1 MSELNSDELA
11 DVLFISM
18 EGQQNF
24 KINGFDIREDVML
37 PVFVEDKSKFSPEQL
52 TPDNIMT
59 GMIKVITAEPDNQHI
74 DYYRDFIYHV
84 DPNIEGRLSS
94 VAYEAEKNNHFI
106 EAFDMFKTLIA
117 LNPDSI
123 DTNLNLAVSYDEY
136 SQHLAENGQD
146 TESDKYSEL
155 AYEMFKVVEEFDE
168 KNESAYF
175 YLGRFY
181 LLRENYDKA
190 VEYFK
195 EFVRIS
201 KDEERIEEV
210 KKLFLDIENLGIED
224 EDYDMGVS
232 LIQSEKYTDAVEF
245 LSKYIA
251 KFPQSWSGYY
261 MRAIAKRNNT
271 DYKAALDDLNKAAEL
286 NIDSS
291 DIYNEMGLNY
301 MNLADYSKSELY
313 FGKALRYNPDD
324 ASIMSN
330 LAVMNYR
337 KGDIA
342 AAVKYCQVILEIY
355 PDDLKAKDMLKTL
368 EDGHK

>member
-1 MSELNSDELA
+1 MSELNSDELN

-37 PVFVEDKSKFSPEQL
+37 PVFVEDRSKFSPEQL

-136 SQHLAENGQD
+136 SQRLAENGQD
-146 TESDKYSEL
+146 TESDKYSEM
-155 AYEMFKVVEEFDE
+155 AYEMFKVVEAFDE

-195 EFVRIS
+195 EFVRVS
-201 KDEERIEEV
+201 KDEET
-210 KKLFLDIENLGIED
+210 F
-224 EDYDMGVS
+224 Y
-232 LIQSEKYTDAVEF
+232 
-245 LSKYIA
+245 
-251 KFPQSWSGYY
+251 GY
-261 MRAIAKRNNT
+261 
-271 DYKAALDDLNKAAEL
+271 
-286 NIDSS
+286 
-291 DIYNEMGLNY
+291 
-301 MNLADYSKSELY
+301 
-313 FGKALRYNPDD
+313 
-324 ASIMSN
+324 
-330 LAVMNYR
+330 
-337 KGDIA
+337 
-342 AAVKYCQVILEIY
+342 
-355 PDDLKAKDMLKTL
+355 
-368 EDGHK
+368 

>member
-1 MSELNSDELA
+1 MSELNSDELS

-37 PVFVEDKSKFSPEQL
+37 PVFVEDRSKFSPEQL

-136 SQHLAENGQD
+136 SQRLSENGQD
-146 TESDKYSEL
+146 TESDKYSEM
-155 AYEMFKVVEEFDE
+155 AYEMFKVVEAFDE

-195 EFVRIS
+195 EFVRVS
-201 KDEERIEEV
+201 KDEERIAEV
-210 KKLFLDIENLGIED
+210 KKLFMDIENLGIED

-245 LSKYIA
+245 LSKYIV
-251 KFPQSWSGYY
+251 KFPRSWSGYY
-261 MRAIAKRNNT
+261 MRAIAERNNT
-271 DYKAALDDLNKAAEL
+271 DYKAALEDLHKAAEL

-301 MNLADYSKSELY
+301 MNLEDYNKSELY

-324 ASIMSN
+324 ASIISN

-337 KGDIA
+337 KGDIS

-368 EDGHK
+368 QG